1 MADPVNPPPAGA
13 AAAPPTTCIEAEPF
27 ALRVID
33 DSMAPEF
40 APGCVIVI
48 DPTGLATDGA
58 FVLAEIDGEYVFR
71 QLRRTEEGDRLVAL
85 NDRYPAIPLPGGVAT
100 PHDEIAGQ
108 SRQRL
113 AEASATP
120 QSGIAKRPRQ
130 RSPASVR
137 GVVVQR
143 AGVRRRDHKR
153 YD

>member
-1 MADPVNPPPAGA
+1 MTGPTNSPPAGGT
-13 AAAPPTTCIEAEPF
+13 AAPPTTCIEAEPF

-40 APGCVIVI
+40 APGCIVVI

-58 FVLAEIDGEYVFR
+58 FVLAEVDGEYIFR

-85 NDRYPAIPLPGGVAT
+85 NDSYPEIPLA
-100 PHDEIAGQ
+100 
-108 SRQRL
+108 R
-113 AEASATP
+113 
-120 QSGIAKRPRQ
+120 RPRQ
-130 RSPASVR
+130 RSPLASVR

-143 AGVRRRDHKR
+143 AGARRRYHKR

>member
-1 MADPVNPPPAGA
+1 MAEPVNSPPVG
-13 AAAPPTTCIEAEPF
+13 AAAPPATCIEAEPF

-58 FVLAEIDGEYVFR
+58 FVLAEIDGEYIFR

-85 NDRYPAIPLPGGVAT
+85 NDRYPAIPLPGGAAI
-100 PHDEIAGQ
+100 PPGGIAEQ
-108 SRQRL
+108 SRQRF
-113 AEASATP
+113 A
-120 QSGIAKRPRQ
+120 G
-130 RSPASVR
+130 ASVR

-143 AGVRRRDHKR
+143 AGARRRDHKR